1 MLYVFGDCTLDT
13 RRYELRRVGT
23 RIPLRPKVFRV
34 LVYLIEQR
42 DRVVTRDEVLAQ
54 VWTNQYV
61 GDETLTSCVKVAR
74 RAIGDTGRTQRVIQT
89 VHSRGLRFVAEVTV
103 VDGQPAPP
111 IAPPQGQALAPTV
124 SPPTLVG
131 REAELSILH
140 RWYTTARQGRRQVGF
155 IAGEAGIGKTTL
167 VETFVA
173 QVAVLE
179 ALGRLCRGPEGA
191 HFLAWLRQHA
201 PSWLGQ
207 MPALLSDAD
216 REALQRQVRE
226 TTQARMLRELAE
238 ALEVLTA
245 ERPLVLVF
253 EDLHWSDSA
262 TLEWLA
268 YVARRRDPAR
278 LLVLAT
284 YRPTEARLGAQ
295 PLYPVTRELLV
306 HDQGAELVLEGL
318 SVPAVATYLAQ
329 RFGAGEFATA
339 LGPVLYQ
346 RTQGNPLFLVTMVAE
361 LLQRSVVREGASGWE
376 LTASPQAVTVG
387 VPENLRQV
395 IEQQFERLT
404 PPEQAIVEAASVAGV
419 DFAAAAVAASLG
431 EASEVIDARCATL
444 ARQG

>member
-42 DRVVTRDEVLAQ
+42 DRVVSRDEVLAQ

-173 QVAVLE
+173 QVATEAAVRIGHGQCIEQYGTGEAYLPVLE
-179 ALGRLCRGPEGA
+179 ALGRLCRGQRG
-191 HFLAWLRQHA
+191 HT
-201 PSWLGQ
+201 SWPGCVST
-207 MPALLSDAD
+207 PRAGSARCPPCCRTPTARLSS
-216 REALQRQVRE
+216 VRCG
-226 TTQARMLRELAE
+226 
-238 ALEVLTA
+238 
-245 ERPLVLVF
+245 
-253 EDLHWSDSA
+253 
-262 TLEWLA
+262 
-268 YVARRRDPAR
+268 RRRRPAC
-278 LLVLAT
+278 
-284 YRPTEARLGAQ
+284 YG
-295 PLYPVTRELLV
+295 
-306 HDQGAELVLEGL
+306 
-318 SVPAVATYLAQ
+318 S
-329 RFGAGEFATA
+329 
-339 LGPVLYQ
+339 
-346 RTQGNPLFLVTMVAE
+346 
-361 LLQRSVVREGASGWE
+361 
-376 LTASPQAVTVG
+376 
-387 VPENLRQV
+387 
-395 IEQQFERLT
+395 
-404 PPEQAIVEAASVAGV
+404 
-419 DFAAAAVAASLG
+419 
-431 EASEVIDARCATL
+431 
-444 ARQG
+444 